1 MMRERISDD
10 IYVFT
15 SRRYAQVTCGAV
27 LTKDGAIL
35 IDTLYY
41 PDEAKAV
48 QDFVER
54 RLGHQVRYVI
64 NTHYHAD
71 HTTGTYLYPHAIV
84 VGHLQ
89 CRALLDTIGREGLA
103 KTRSQLSEFEEV
115 SIVLPSLLLSKGW
128 LELSLGRKIVQIMTL
143 PGHSKDSLG
152 VYVPDCGVLFASD
165 AMMPVPTFF
174 DGNYEEMI
182 SSLHQIQSLVP
193 DTVVQG
199 HGEVGLRG
207 EIDHMVQ
214 SNIEYMVSMKDEV
227 SQIIAEGLPRESL
240 VQISIEHCGKSRVPL
255 NGLVVDL
262 HIANLYK
269 MYDDLVARQANPV
282 LNSHQS

>member
-48 QDFVER
+48 QDFIER

-71 HTTGTYLYPHAIV
+71 HTTGTYLYPHAMV
-84 VGHLQ
+84 VGHLE
-89 CRALLDTIGREGLA
+89 CRHLLDTIGRDGLA
-103 KTRSQLSEFEEV
+103 KTRSQLPEFEEV
-115 SIVLPSLLLSKGW
+115 SVVLPTLLLSKGQ
-128 LELSLGRKIVQIMTL
+128 LELCVGRKIVQLMPL
-143 PGHSKDSLG
+143 PGHSKDSVG
-152 VYVPDCGVLFASD
+152 VYLPDCGVLFASD

-174 DGNYEEMI
+174 DGNYEEMVA
-182 SSLHQIQSLVP
+182 SLHQIQAFSA

-199 HGEVGLRG
+199 HGEVVLRG
-207 EIDHMVQ
+207 EIDHTIQ
-214 SNIEYMVSMKDEV
+214 SNINYMISMRDEV
-227 SQIIAEGLPRESL
+227 SQIIEEGLPRESL
-240 VQISIEHCGKSRVPL
+240 PQISIEHCGKSRVPL

-269 MYDDLVARQANPV
+269 MYDDLLARQNKIA
-282 LNSHQS
+282 LNSHHN